1 MRTATFRIKS
11 ASWLVIECEWIF
23 RTRFRQQQLI
33 IFLIINIIKM
43 KHINVSTCISMRGV
57 RVRVLAVDIA
67 NLNHVA
73 VHVRDGVEGTDA
85 INVRRAEV
93 LASLAC
99 LDLSAVHDA
108 G

>member
-57 RVRVLAVDIA
+57 RVRVRVRVRIKFA
-67 NLNHVA
+67 NITTNGLLQVQSNSHYIEY
-73 VHVRDGVEGTDA
+73 GNFE
-85 INVRRAEV
+85 I
-93 LASLAC
+93 
-99 LDLSAVHDA
+99 
-108 G
+108 